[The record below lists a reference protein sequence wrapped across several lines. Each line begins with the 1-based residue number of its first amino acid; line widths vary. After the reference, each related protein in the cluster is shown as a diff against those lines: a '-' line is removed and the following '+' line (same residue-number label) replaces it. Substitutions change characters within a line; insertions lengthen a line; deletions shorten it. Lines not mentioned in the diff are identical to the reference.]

1 MVLFLLTLLI
11 SLLAILQASFLPH
24 FELLGSVPNLMLVF
38 VISWC
43 ILKNY
48 KNGLYG
54 AVLGGFLLDLFSS
67 TFFGINMISL
77 IITMIIIYLII
88 SHFVDMNNIYT
99 RIGIITL
106 ATLFYYLLIFLIFFI
121 LKFVDLKF
129 VGYLQP
135 LWYKILGG
143 IVLNIILM
151 FLFYRFVNFFRD
163 FSIRYN
169 DRIKAKT

>member
-1 MVLFLLTLLI
+1 MILFLFTILVLLL
-11 SLLAILQASFLPH
+11 SVLQASFLPH

-38 VISWC
+38 IISWC

-48 KNGLYG
+48 RNGLLG

-77 IITMIIIYLII
+77 TATMIIIYLVIFNFI
-88 SHFVDMNNIYT
+88 DMNNVYT
-99 RIGIITL
+99 RVGIIAL
-106 ATLFYYLLIFLIFFI
+106 STLFYYLFILLTFFI
-121 LKFVDLKF
+121 LGFFDLKF
-129 VGYLQP
+129 IEYLYP
-135 LWYKILGG
+135 LWKKIIGG

-169 DRIKAKT
+169 DRLKAKT

>member
-1 MVLFLLTLLI
+1 MILFLFITLVLLLTV
-11 SLLAILQASFLPH
+11 LQTSFLPH
-24 FELLGSVPNLMLVF
+24 FELLGSVPNLILVF
-38 VISWC
+38 IVSWC

-48 KNGLYG
+48 KNGLFS

-77 IITMIIIYLII
+77 TVTMIVTYLVI
-88 SHFVDMNNIYT
+88 SNFVDMNNIYT
-99 RIGIITL
+99 RIGMISL
-106 ATLFYYLLIFLIFFI
+106 ATLFYYLFILLIFFI
-121 LKFVDLKF
+121 LEFFDLKLI
-129 VGYLQP
+129 GYLQP
-135 LWYKILGG
+135 LWQKILGG

-163 FSIRYN
+163 FSTRYN